1 MDNLQSQ
8 CLANFQKL
16 KVALDPIDIA
26 FFKNFAH
33 VSITY
38 PANQTLIIKKGVTY
52 LGFEL

>member
-1 MDNLQSQ
+1 MD
-8 CLANFQKL
+8 
-16 KVALDPIDIA
+16 IT

-38 PANQTLIIKKGVTY
+38 PANQTLIIKNGVAY